1 MANRK
6 IKFREIELES
16 GTKILLGRNEENNDE
31 LMKRFKGKENIILHT
46 VAPGSPFCVI
56 YDLKPSKHIIN
67 ISGGACASYSQDWRD
82 NKKDVDMNIF
92 TGKDV
97 SKRMWMKTGTWKVKK
112 AKKIKVKKEDII
124 KFEKKQRKWQ
134 K

>member
-16 GTKILLGRNEENNDE
+16 GAKILLGRNEKNNDE
-31 LMKRFKGKENIILHT
+31 LMKKFKGKENIILHT

-56 YDLKPSKHIIN
+56 EGDLNPSQQD
-67 ISGGACASYSQDWRD
+67 ISASGAICIRYSQNWRD
-82 NKKDVDMNIF
+82 NKKDAAVNIF
-92 TGKDV
+92 TGKDI
-97 SKRMWMKTGTWKVKK
+97 SKNIFMKTGTWKVKK

-124 KFEKKQRKWQ
+124 KFEKRK
-134 K
+134 